1 MPSINNMTQSEVSI
15 AIEWAA
21 QEGWNPGISDAS
33 TFYLADPKGFFISKL
48 GDQAVAVISAVRYG
62 EQFGFIGLYIV
73 HPDYRGRGFGWEIWQ
88 VAMNHLQGMPIG
100 LDGVVAQQNN
110 YKKSGFEFAHRNIR
124 YSGRSKKI
132 KLESDG
138 IDGSIVSLDKIPFSM
153 LQMFDRS
160 FFPQSR
166 AGFLSGW
173 ISQPDSFALGLIEDG
188 VICGYGVIRP
198 CRVGFKIGPLFANSE
213 FGAEK
218 IFSSLC
224 ACVDNDSPVFL
235 DIPESNLRAINLVN
249 RHQMQPMFETARMY
263 KGYVGNVRIE
273 DTYGITSF
281 ELG

>member
-33 TFYLADPKGFFISKL
+33 SFYLADPKGFFISKL
-48 GDQAVAVISAVRYG
+48 GNQAVAVISAVRYG

-88 VAMNHLQGMPIG
+88 VAMNHLQGIPIG
-100 LDGVVAQQNN
+100 LDGVVAQQSN
-110 YKKSGFEFAHRNIR
+110 YKKSGFEFVHRNIR
-124 YSGRSKKI
+124 YSGRSQKI
-132 KLESDG
+132 KLELDG
-138 IDGSIVSLDKIPFSM
+138 NYGSIVSLDQIPFSM
-153 LQMFDRS
+153 IQAFDRS

-166 AGFLSGW
+166 AGFLFSW
-173 ISQPDSFALGLIEDG
+173 ISQPDSFALGLIADG

-213 FGAEK
+213 FAAEK
-218 IFSSLC
+218 LYSSLC
-224 ACVDNDSPVFL
+224 ACVSNDSPIFL
-235 DIPESNLRAINLVN
+235 DIPECNLRAIALVD

-263 KGYVGNVRIE
+263 KGYVGNLRIE